1 VRVIV
6 HAVRRA
12 AGLILCSILIAGCS
26 GDGNKPTTPT
36 NPVAVIDAAA
46 PAPDATPA
54 PPDAAAAAQDIP
66 LPTADDTR
74 KIADTACPAVTGAY
88 YFTVTKNG
96 KTSHLLGTRHLSV
109 DIAKFPSEITDA
121 LAAASLAVFET
132 APDDHSDRALAAPAS
147 DPIPDALGPDL
158 WQHYQDLVGAPLA
171 ERLAGTDAP
180 TALLMMAALYE
191 DKTSALDDQLIQLAQ
206 KQGIRVQGLET
217 TAFQEKLIRHWLD
230 MRALIAAVK
239 VTPNRAELEQTTID
253 DLTDYCAGT
262 DDDPGPDPKEKQDL
276 LDGGYTEAEITQYTE
291 DLVFSRNRDWIP
303 KLEKLFKHAGVF
315 VAVGADHLVGDT
327 GVVALLGK
335 RGYKVTR
342 VFPPASSP

>member
-1 VRVIV
+1 MQ
-6 HAVRRA
+6 RA
-12 AGLILCSILIAGCS
+12 AAALAVAALAAAGCP
-26 GDGNKPTTPT
+26 GDGAKPTTPT
-36 NPVAVIDAAA
+36 KPVATTDAPPPHDAA
-46 PAPDATPA
+46 PA
-54 PPDAAAAAQDIP
+54 PPDAAAAADIP
-66 LPTADDTR
+66 LPTGDDTR
-74 KIADTACPAVTGAY
+74 QIADTACPAVTGAY

-109 DIAKFPSEITDA
+109 DIAKLPSEITDA
-121 LAAASLAVFET
+121 LAASTLAVFET
-132 APDDHSDRALAAPAS
+132 APDDHSDRALETPAS

-158 WQHYQDLVGAPLA
+158 WQHYEDLVGTALA
-171 ERLAGTDAP
+171 ERIAATDAP

-191 DKTSALDDQLIQLAQ
+191 DKTSALDDQLIQLAEN
-206 KQGIRVQGLET
+206 QGIRVQGLET
-217 TAFQEKLIRHWLD
+217 TAFQERLIRHWLD

-239 VTPNRAELEQTTID
+239 VTANRAELEQTTID

-262 DDDPGPDPKEKQDL
+262 DKDPGPDPKEKQDL
-276 LDGGYTEAEITQYTE
+276 IDGGYTEAEIAQYTE

-303 KLEKLFKHAGVF
+303 KLEKLFKHTGVF
-315 VAVGADHLVGDT
+315 VAVGADHLIGDA